1 MQISSMALTEVM
13 RTGDDGF
20 YDTTTEY
27 VLMPTHNNKIKI
39 TDDIFFEINIH
50 YAFSDEKKLH
60 KQYSYKLSIP
70 KKDKTNIIN
79 AFLKNCEEEY
89 ITETENK
96 SQLLFEFIGT
106 RISNDKTELVYN
118 EVFFKSNKHLDK
130 NIFCEN
136 KQELIEY
143 IDQFKRIPDD
153 YTRAAEL
160 RYEHFGMTFRATM
173 LLYGP
178 PGCGKSSFIRG
189 VLNRTGKYG
198 IYVQWS
204 KIKTCATF
212 TSIFRSRTINGR
224 KLALNDLCFIF
235 EDFDANSSQVLKT
248 RELIE
253 PKLEP
258 KKELT
263 LEDFTKIVHKPDDEL
278 SLDCILNTLDGVNE
292 LHNCIIIFTT
302 NYIDRIDA
310 AFMRSGRIDKKICF
324 NLASCEMIKEIIEH
338 NYGESADIDQIK
350 SNVIP
355 VCDVQTACI
364 TYKTIS
370 ECVRALIKLTNE

>member
-1 MQISSMALTEVM
+1 MYSKIIAEVSPHMNYGITIGAVVLYGAYHVFVKYSHLIPDFAPHSYIIIQSHPRIYRSFCNPPTEIVKTLYSSRFNALTHYLLKMQISSMALTEVM

-235 EDFDANSSQVLKT
+235 EDF
-248 RELIE
+248 EL
-253 PKLEP
+253 
-258 KKELT
+258 
-263 LEDFTKIVHKPDDEL
+263 
-278 SLDCILNTLDGVNE
+278 LNYE
-292 LHNCIIIFTT
+292 
-302 NYIDRIDA
+302 A
-310 AFMRSGRIDKKICF
+310 APH
-324 NLASCEMIKEIIEH
+324 IK
-338 NYGESADIDQIK
+338 ADV
-350 SNVIP
+350 SV
-355 VCDVQTACI
+355 
-364 TYKTIS
+364 
-370 ECVRALIKLTNE
+370 

>member
-1 MQISSMALTEVM
+1 MQNHSMSLTEVM
-13 RTGDDGF
+13 RVGDDGF

-27 VLMPTHNNKIKI
+27 VLMPTHNHKIKL

-60 KQYSYKLSIP
+60 KQYSYKLSIQKNKTDKINEFI
-70 KKDKTNIIN
+70 KK
-79 AFLKNCEEEY
+79 CEDEY
-89 ITETENK
+89 IAETENK

-106 RISNDKTELVYN
+106 CTSHDKTELVYN
-118 EVFFKSNKHLDK
+118 EVFFKSNKYLEK

-160 RYEHFGMTFRATM
+160 RYEHFGMTFKATM

-189 VLNRTGKYG
+189 ILNRTGKYG

-204 KIKTCATF
+204 KIKTCAVF
-212 TSIFRSRTINGR
+212 TSIFRSRTINGK
-224 KLALNDLCFIF
+224 KLELGDLCFIF

-248 RELIE
+248 RELEIE
-253 PKLEP
+253 T
-258 KKELT
+258 KKEPIT

-310 AFMRSGRIDKKICF
+310 AFMRSGRIDKKIHF
-324 NLASCEMIKEIIEH
+324 NLASSDIIKEIVEH
-338 NYGESADIDQIK
+338 NYNDKVDADLMLQIK
-350 SNVIP
+350 SHVIP
-355 VCDVQTACI
+355 VCDVQSACI
-364 TYKTIS
+364 LYKTMD
-370 ECVRALIKLTNE
+370 ECIRHLITTTNA